1 MKQAE
6 ILIITGG
13 SSGLGL
19 EIIRQALERGLYV
32 CNLARNEQKMK
43 ELDNEFP
50 ENYKGFIGDITDE
63 EFISNSI
70 KEIASFGNIKYLVN
84 NAQKSCFKNPTEY
97 TSSDIEISLDGLKG
111 MILCSA
117 KTLEIKKEQD
127 VKIVNIMSSAALK
140 GNNQEALYCATKWG
154 ERGYTESLKTTY
166 KGTSVKVIGVYP
178 GGMNTEFWE
187 DSRDYVSDE
196 KSNTFMN
203 PKDVATVILDAVLS
217 HKNVNIADIM
227 IERN

>member
-1 MKQAE
+1 MKD

-19 EIIRQALERGLYV
+19 EIIKQALDRGLYV
-32 CNLARNEQKMK
+32 CNIARNEQKMK
-43 ELDNEFP
+43 ELDTIFK
-50 ENYKGFIGDITDE
+50 ENYKSFIGDITDE

-70 KEIASFGNIKYLVN
+70 KEISSIGNIKYLVN
-84 NAQKSCFKNPTEY
+84 NAQKGCFKKTIEY
-97 TSSDIEISLDGLKG
+97 TLSDIELSLDGLKG
-111 MILCSA
+111 MILCST
-117 KTLEIKKEQD
+117 KTLAVKKEQD
-127 VKIVNIMSSAALK
+127 LKIINIMSSAALK
-140 GNNQEALYCATKWG
+140 GNKQEALYCATKWG

-178 GGMNTEFWE
+178 GGMNTEFWTN
-187 DSRDYVSDE
+187 SRDYVSID

-203 PKDVATVILDAVLS
+203 PKDVATVILD
-217 HKNVNIADIM
+217 NILKHDNLTVSDII